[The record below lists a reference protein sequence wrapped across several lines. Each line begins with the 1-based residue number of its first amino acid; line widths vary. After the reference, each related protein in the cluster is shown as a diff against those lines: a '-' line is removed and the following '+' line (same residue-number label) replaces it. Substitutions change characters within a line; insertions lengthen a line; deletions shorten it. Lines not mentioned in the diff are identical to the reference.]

1 MVLGSA
7 YGNACFGYNK
17 CSLKGCDQGYGQELS
32 LCEITLSIVI
42 VSWNTRDLLL
52 RALESIYAAPPPFP
66 FEVIV
71 VDNASVD
78 GTVAAVQQAYPQV
91 ILLPNAVNN
100 GYAKGNNQGI
110 ERARGAYILLLN
122 PDVLLPKGGL
132 EKAVRFMEQHPEA
145 GAIGVRQVHP
155 DGTLERSVRGFPT
168 PLGVLWELIGLSR
181 LFPKN
186 RFFGAYRM
194 TWFTYDKVAEVDQ
207 PMGTFLMLRRQAV
220 EQVGMLDEGFPIFFN
235 EVDWCLRCKRKGWKI
250 YFTPE
255 VEIVHYGGASTSQV
269 APAMAWESRR
279 GLLRFYA
286 RHYGG
291 WVYAP
296 LRLLVALLSWPY
308 AWWQARQRRQR
319 VQQESPKGRT

>member
-1 MVLGSA
+1 
-7 YGNACFGYNK
+7 
-17 CSLKGCDQGYGQELS
+17 

-52 RALESIYAAPPPFP
+52 QALDSIYTAPPPFP

-71 VDNASVD
+71 VDNASAD
-78 GTVAAVQQAYPQV
+78 GTVEAVQRAFPQV
-91 ILLPNAVNN
+91 ILLSNAVNM

-122 PDVLLPKGGL
+122 PDVVLPEGGL
-132 EKAVRFMEQHPEA
+132 EKAVRFMEQHPDA
-145 GAIGVRQVHP
+145 GALGVRQVHP
-155 DGTLERSVRGFPT
+155 DGTLQRSVRGFPT
-168 PLGVLWELIGLSR
+168 PLAVLWELVGLSR
-181 LFPKN
+181 LFPKS

-194 TWFTYDKVAEVDQ
+194 TWFTYDRVAQVDQ

-220 EQVGMLDEGFPIFFN
+220 EQVGLLDEEFPIFFN

-255 VEIVHYGGASTSQV
+255 VEIAHYGGASTSQV

-279 GLLRFYA
+279 GLLRFYT

-296 LRLLVALLSWPY
+296 MRLLIALLSWPY
-308 AWWQARQRRQR
+308 AWWQARLRRQR
-319 VQQESPKGRT
+319 CQSKSPIGRT